1 MSGRVQPDGLKRL
14 AGGGGHLFGTLSDVD
29 GVGGVECGEE
39 CKRGD
44 VDLLRMLGGRRVN
57 LKIGRRGKFW
67 NQ

>member
-1 MSGRVQPDGLKRL
+1 MSGRVQSNGLHRL
-14 AGGGGHLFGTLSDVD
+14 AERDGHLCGTLSDVD

-39 CKRGD
+39 CRRGD
-44 VDLLRMLGGRRVN
+44 VDLLRMLGGRSVN